1 MIKFSGELS
10 RECKKSIVKDLRNG
24 MFIAALIAMCVVD
37 IPIVIVAC
45 FTGHLIIL
53 LFLALPLLF
62 LASPFVDAQKNA
74 EKNIP
79 QEIIIEDGKIEK
91 NIEGPNEY
99 AMKSINDVI
108 AVFDYGEWYKF
119 SFSLP
124 NSAFFVCQKNLL
136 KEGSIEEFEQIFD
149 GKIIKK

>member
-24 MFIAALIAMCVVD
+24 MLIAALIAMCIVD

-53 LFLALPLLF
+53 LFLAIPLLF

-74 EKNIP
+74 EKSIP
-79 QEIIIEDGKIEK
+79 QEIIIEDDKIEK
-91 NIEGPNEY
+91 NIEGSNEY
-99 AMKSINDVI
+99 AIKSINDVI

-119 SFSLP
+119 SFSFP
-124 NSAFFVCQKNLL
+124 KSCFFVCQKNLI
-136 KEGSIEEFEQIFD
+136 KEGTIEEFEEFFKD
-149 GKIIKK
+149 KLVKK